1 MKGKRKKLIRD
12 CTQWNMSSFP
22 TGVPKRWV
30 KFLTLRISVSLANIF
45 FLCPYLHTFLIVAL
59 VANGASY
66 ITFTLKEYE

>member
-45 FLCPYLHTFLIVAL
+45 FLFPFSLFAYFLIVAL

-66 ITFTLKEYE
+66 ITFTLKE